1 MEQRDGMTQE
11 FIDHQS
17 ENPQEGQKRSR
28 TATEKGE
35 YLRLQKLED
44 ERKVAGAA
52 LRKQIT
58 KVNSLFEQH
67 QETDVTSLER
77 ERDILDLHRERMDE
91 AHQMYFNELRDSK
104 ELDQALQ
111 WFDTR
116 DREYFQCRRRINEVL
131 QCAEKHISDRM
142 SLVSSRSSKRS
153 SSSIRSKRAKAAAR
167 AACLEVEMD
176 FLEREAEYKRLV
188 MLKEIAKAKAEE
200 EAMRKIEEEEE
211 NLSAVLKS
219 ETLIQ
224 DFKQNPAPKIEPVES
239 NTPKYED
246 NLNPGAPTFVPLRK
260 LDNSQSKGV
269 NAVQSPSVEN
279 TGAETP
285 IKTEDLSSVV
295 KLIAEQQQMRLLP
308 VQRPPVFSGNYF
320 DYATFINAFESLI
333 ECRVTDPKQRLYYL
347 NQYTA
352 GDAKESIKGLITLD
366 STDSNEKARKVLKER
381 FGHPYRVAQAYKEKL
396 NSWPAIRK
404 GDGAS
409 LQQFSDFLVIV
420 NKQ

>member
-1 MEQRDGMTQE
+1 M
-11 FIDHQS
+11 
-17 ENPQEGQKRSR
+17 
-28 TATEKGE
+28 
-35 YLRLQKLED
+35 
-44 ERKVAGAA
+44 
-52 LRKQIT
+52 
-58 KVNSLFEQH
+58 NSLFEQH

-91 AHQMYFNELRDSK
+91 AHQMYFNELRDLK

-116 DREYFQCRRRINEVL
+116 DREYFQCRTRINEV
-131 QCAEKHISDRM
+131 KHISDRM

-176 FLEREAEYKRLV
+176 FLEREAEYKGLV

-200 EAMRKIEEEEE
+200 EVMRKIEEEEE
-211 NLSAVLKS
+211 NLSAVLKC

-224 DFKQNPAPKIEPVES
+224 DVKQNQAPKIEPVES

-260 LDNSQSKGV
+260 LDTSQTKGG

-279 TGAETP
+279 TGAESP
-285 IKTEDLSSVV
+285 IKTEELSSVV

-320 DYATFINAFESLI
+320 DYATFINAFESLV

-352 GDAKESIKGLITLD
+352 GDAKESIKDLITLD
-366 STDSNEKARKVLKER
+366 STDSYEKARKVLKER
-381 FGHPYRVAQAYKEKL
+381 FRHPYRVAQA
-396 NSWPAIRK
+396 
-404 GDGAS
+404 
-409 LQQFSDFLVIV
+409 
-420 NKQ
+420 

>member
-1 MEQRDGMTQE
+1 MTQE

-35 YLRLQKLED
+35 FLRLQKLED

-116 DREYFQCRRRINEVL
+116 DREYFQCRTRINEV
-131 QCAEKHISDRM
+131 KHISDRM

-188 MLKEIAKAKAEE
+188 MLKDIAKAKAEE

-211 NLSAVLKS
+211 KNFSAVLKS

-224 DFKQNPAPKIEPVES
+224 DVTQNPAPKIEPVES

-260 LDNSQSKGV
+260 LDASQSKGG

-285 IKTEDLSSVV
+285 IKKEDLSSVV
-295 KLIAEQQQMRLLP
+295 KLIAEQQQMSLLP

-320 DYATFINAFESLI
+320 D
-333 ECRVTDPKQRLYYL
+333 
-347 NQYTA
+347 
-352 GDAKESIKGLITLD
+352 
-366 STDSNEKARKVLKER
+366 
-381 FGHPYRVAQAYKEKL
+381 
-396 NSWPAIRK
+396 
-404 GDGAS
+404 
-409 LQQFSDFLVIV
+409 
-420 NKQ
+420 

>member
-1 MEQRDGMTQE
+1 MKILKKE
-11 FIDHQS
+11 
-17 ENPQEGQKRSR
+17 QKRSR

-35 YLRLQKLED
+35 FLRLQRLED
-44 ERKVAGAA
+44 ERKAAGAA

-116 DREYFQCRRRINEVL
+116 DREYFQCRTRINEVL

-153 SSSIRSKRAKAAAR
+153 SPSIRSKRAKAAAR

-176 FLEREAEYKRLV
+176 FLESEAEYKRLV
-188 MLKEIAKAKAEE
+188 MLKEIAKTKAEE

-224 DFKQNPAPKIEPVES
+224 DVKQNPAPKIEPVES

-246 NLNPGAPTFVPLRK
+246 NLNAGAPTFVPLRK
-260 LDNSQSKGV
+260 LDTSQSRGG

-279 TGAETP
+279 TGAEP
-285 IKTEDLSSVV
+285 PINCCIKTEELSSVV
-295 KLIAEQQQMRLLP
+295 KMIAEQQQMSLLP

-320 DYATFINAFESLI
+320 DYAAFINAFESLI
-333 ECRVTDPKQRLYYL
+333 ESRVTDPKQRLYYL

-352 GDAKESIKGLITLD
+352 GDAKESTKGLITLD
-366 STDSNEKARKVLKER
+366 STDSYEKARKVLKER
-381 FGHPYRVAQAYKEKL
+381 FGHPYRVAQA
-396 NSWPAIRK
+396 
-404 GDGAS
+404 
-409 LQQFSDFLVIV
+409 
-420 NKQ
+420 

>member
-1 MEQRDGMTQE
+1 
-11 FIDHQS
+11 
-17 ENPQEGQKRSR
+17 
-28 TATEKGE
+28 
-35 YLRLQKLED
+35 
-44 ERKVAGAA
+44 
-52 LRKQIT
+52 
-58 KVNSLFEQH
+58 
-67 QETDVTSLER
+67 
-77 ERDILDLHRERMDE
+77 
-91 AHQMYFNELRDSK
+91 
-104 ELDQALQ
+104 
-111 WFDTR
+111 
-116 DREYFQCRRRINEVL
+116 
-131 QCAEKHISDRM
+131 M
-142 SLVSSRSSKRS
+142 SLISSRSSRRS

-176 FLEREAEYKRLV
+176 FLESEAEYKRLV
-188 MLKEIAKAKAEE
+188 MLREIAKTKAEE

-224 DFKQNPAPKIEPVES
+224 DVKQNPAPKIEPVES

-246 NLNPGAPTFVPLRK
+246 NLNAGAPTFVPLRK
-260 LDNSQSKGV
+260 LDTSQSKGG

-279 TGAETP
+279 TGAEPP
-285 IKTEDLSSVV
+285 IKTEELSSVV
-295 KLIAEQQQMRLLP
+295 KMIAEQQQMSLLP

-320 DYATFINAFESLI
+320 DYAAFINAFESLI
-333 ECRVTDPKQRLYYL
+333 ESRVTDPKQRLYYL

-396 NSWPAIRK
+396 NSWPAIRE

-409 LQQFSDFLVIV
+409 LQQFSDFLVLCEQAMRPLSTWKALTLKILCGR
-420 NKQ
+420 

>member
-1 MEQRDGMTQE
+1 MTQE
-11 FIDHQS
+11 FIDHRS
-17 ENPQEGQKRSR
+17 ENPQKEQKRSR

-35 YLRLQKLED
+35 FLRLRRLED
-44 ERKVAGAA
+44 ERKAAGAA

-77 ERDILDLHRERMDE
+77 ERDILDLHRERMDK

-116 DREYFQCRRRINEVL
+116 DREYFQCRTRINEVL

-176 FLEREAEYKRLV
+176 FLESEAEYKRLV
-188 MLKEIAKAKAEE
+188 MLKEIAKTKA
-200 EAMRKIEEEEE
+200 EEEE

-224 DFKQNPAPKIEPVES
+224 DVKQNPAPKIEPVES

-246 NLNPGAPTFVPLRK
+246 NLNAGAPTFVPLRK
-260 LDNSQSKGV
+260 LDTSQSKGG

-279 TGAETP
+279 TGAEPP
-285 IKTEDLSSVV
+285 IKTEELSSVV
-295 KLIAEQQQMRLLP
+295 KMIAEQQQMSLLP
-308 VQRPPVFSGNYF
+308 VHRPPVFSGNYF
-320 DYATFINAFESLI
+320 DYAAFINAFESLI
-333 ECRVTDPKQRLYYL
+333 ESRVTYPKQRLYYL

-366 STDSNEKARKVLKER
+366 STDSYEKARKVLKER
-381 FGHPYRVAQAYKEKL
+381 FGHPYRVAQA
-396 NSWPAIRK
+396 
-404 GDGAS
+404 
-409 LQQFSDFLVIV
+409 
-420 NKQ
+420 

>member
-17 ENPQEGQKRSR
+17 ENPQKEQKRSR

-35 YLRLQKLED
+35 FLRLQRLED
-44 ERKVAGAA
+44 ERKAAGAA

-58 KVNSLFEQH
+58 KENSLFEQH

-77 ERDILDLHRERMDE
+77 GRDILHRERMDE
-91 AHQMYFNELRDSK
+91 AHQMYFNKLRYSK

-116 DREYFQCRRRINEVL
+116 GRECSQCRTRINEVL

-153 SSSIRSKRAKAAAR
+153 SSSIISKRAKAAAR
-167 AACLEVEMD
+167 AACLEVEMG

-224 DFKQNPAPKIEPVES
+224 DVTQNPAPKIEPV
-239 NTPKYED
+239 
-246 NLNPGAPTFVPLRK
+246 
-260 LDNSQSKGV
+260 
-269 NAVQSPSVEN
+269 
-279 TGAETP
+279 
-285 IKTEDLSSVV
+285 
-295 KLIAEQQQMRLLP
+295 
-308 VQRPPVFSGNYF
+308 
-320 DYATFINAFESLI
+320 
-333 ECRVTDPKQRLYYL
+333 
-347 NQYTA
+347 
-352 GDAKESIKGLITLD
+352 
-366 STDSNEKARKVLKER
+366 
-381 FGHPYRVAQAYKEKL
+381 
-396 NSWPAIRK
+396 
-404 GDGAS
+404 
-409 LQQFSDFLVIV
+409 
-420 NKQ
+420 